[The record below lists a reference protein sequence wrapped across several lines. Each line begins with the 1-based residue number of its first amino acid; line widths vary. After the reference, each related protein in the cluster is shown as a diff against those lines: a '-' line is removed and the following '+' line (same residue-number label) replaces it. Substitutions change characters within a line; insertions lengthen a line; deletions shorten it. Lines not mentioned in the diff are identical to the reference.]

1 MTAPTPDVPEAT
13 FEEALGWV
21 SSLALGRNTQPQERA
36 YATAL
41 TAGLQ
46 RLAHTVEERDQA
58 RQMLADAPHGLSET
72 YTFAP
77 CGMFDGR
84 PCDCWKVEL

>member
-1 MTAPTPDVPEAT
+1 MTAPTLSLPEAT

-46 RLAHTVEERDQA
+46 RLAQTVEERDQA
-58 RQMLADAPHGLSET
+58 RQMLADAPHS
-72 YTFAP
+72 YY
-77 CGMFDGR
+77 CGTVIGNA
-84 PCDCWKVEL
+84 CSCWKAGL